1 MKSPFYD
8 NVGVSQ
14 TVSAIL
20 FVGLC
25 VYVWRGAA
33 RRTRES

>member
-1 MKSPFYD
+1 
-8 NVGVSQ
+8 VSQ

-25 VYVWRGAA
+25 LYVWLGSA
-33 RRTRES
+33 RRTREG